1 MDNSAVF
8 YIERKKAGESKIYPG
23 EKRRAIY
30 YEGAENPLIYKRTY
44 QEEFFCNFDYS
55 WFPFDTQKCYITFKT
70 FNTMFESVNLIPKK
84 VNYTGQKSLMVFS
97 VVDYQFE
104 NVEEETDIVTLHI
117 K

>member
-1 MDNSAVF
+1 MF

-55 WFPFDTQKCYITFKT
+55 WFPFDTQKCFISLKT
-70 FNTMFESVNLIPKK
+70 FNSMYQSVNLIPKQ
-84 VNYTGQKSLMVFS
+84 VNYTGDKSLMVFN
-97 VVDYQFE
+97 VVDF
-104 NVEEETDIVTLHI
+104 
-117 K
+117 